1 VNAQAHRLARTPSG
15 IVGFDEIT
23 GGGLPTGRCSLVCGG
38 AGAGKTLFGL
48 TFLAEGAV
56 QFGEPGVLIS
66 FEETEAE
73 LAANVASLGYDLER
87 LKAENLLAV
96 DHVRVERSEIAETGD
111 YNLDGLFLRIGHAIS
126 TVGARRVVLDTLE
139 SLFSSF
145 SNTAILRAELRRLFG
160 WLKAQ
165 GVTSVITA
173 ESGGGALTRDGLE
186 EYVSDCVILLDHR
199 VVDQVATRRLRV
211 VKYRGASHGGDEYP
225 FLIDETGV
233 SVLALAAQQLAH
245 DVSTERVRT
254 GVPALDDML
263 GGEGFW
269 RGSSILL
276 SGAAGTGKTTL
287 AAHFVAA
294 ACARGEKAVYFAFE
308 ESPQQVAR
316 NMRAVGI
323 DLQRWIDAGL
333 LHFIA
338 SGPSSSGLE
347 THLARMCREVERF
360 APDVAVVDPLF
371 KFGGDVD
378 GILLRLIDYF
388 KGRGVTALLTCA
400 ETSAEGPDHAGISS
414 QMDAWLQAR
423 LTEAGGERQRGLL
436 IRKARGIAHSH
447 QIRRFELTAQGVR
460 LLPAA
465 PAPRLATPLAA
476 APARSV
482 VNGSAVQVSPV
493 QVSPVQ
499 VPPVQVPPVQVS
511 AAAGAAAAAVP
522 VAAKEAGRDPA
533 ADAAEVER
541 RHAAEA
547 RKRMIEIRR
556 RELGARIATLQSK
569 LAQSEREADMLFARQ
584 QGAEEAAAQFRREA
598 AEAGRHRGR
607 T

>member
-1 VNAQAHRLARTPSG
+1 MNAQAHRLARTPSG

-23 GGGLPTGRCSLVCGG
+23 GGGLPSGRCSLVCGG

-48 TFLAEGAV
+48 TFLVEGAV
-56 QFGEPGVLIS
+56 RFGEPGVLIS

-96 DHVRVERSEIAETGD
+96 DHVRVERGEIAETGD
-111 YNLDGLFLRIGHAIS
+111 YDLDGLFVRIGYAIS

-139 SLFSSF
+139 SLFSGF

-160 WLKAQ
+160 WLKTQ
-165 GVTSVITA
+165 GVTTVITA
-173 ESGGGALTRDGLE
+173 ERGGGELTRYYGLE
-186 EYVSDCVILLDHR
+186 EYVSDCVILLDQR

-233 SVLALAAQQLAH
+233 SVLALAAPQLAH
-245 DVSTERVRT
+245 DVSTERIRT

-276 SGAAGTGKTTL
+276 SGAAGTGKTTF
-287 AAHFVAA
+287 AAHFAAA

-308 ESPQQVAR
+308 ESPQQVTR
-316 NMRAVGI
+316 NMRSVGI

-333 LHFIA
+333 LHFVA
-338 SGPSSSGLE
+338 SRPSSSGLE
-347 THLARMCREVERF
+347 THLSRMCREVERF
-360 APDVAVVDPLF
+360 APDVVVVDPLL
-371 KFGGDVD
+371 KLGGDV
-378 GILLRLIDYF
+378 GGMLLRLIDHL
-388 KGRGVTALLTCA
+388 KGRGVTALLTSV
-400 ETSAEGPDHAGISS
+400 ETAADGPDRAGISS
-414 QMDAWLQAR
+414 LMDAWLQTR
-423 LTEAGGERQRGLL
+423 LTEVGGERQRGLVIL
-436 IRKARGIAHSH
+436 KARGLAHSH

-465 PAPRLATPLAA
+465 PRLATPSAPPPS
-476 APARSV
+476 PARAP
-482 VNGSAVQVSPV
+482 VN
-493 QVSPVQ
+493 
-499 VPPVQVPPVQVS
+499 
-511 AAAGAAAAAVP
+511 GAAANGAAVKDAP
-522 VAAKEAGRDPA
+522 NAAPNSAPKDPA
-533 ADAAEVER
+533 AEAAEAER

-598 AEAGRHRGR
+598 AEAARHRGR

>member
-1 VNAQAHRLARTPSG
+1 MNAQAHRLARTPSG

-23 GGGLPTGRCSLVCGG
+23 GGGLPTGRCSLVCGA

-48 TFLAEGAV
+48 TFLAEGALR
-56 QFGEPGVLIS
+56 FGEPGVFIS

-73 LAANVASLGYDLER
+73 LAANVASLGYDLEQLR
-87 LKAENLLAV
+87 AANQLAV
-96 DHVRVERSEIAETGD
+96 DYVRVERAEIAETGD
-111 YNLDGLFLRIGHAIS
+111 YDLDGLFLRIGHAIR
-126 TVGARRVVLDTLE
+126 TVGARRVVLDTPE

-145 SNTAILRAELRRLFG
+145 SNAAILRAELRRLFG

-173 ESGGGALTRDGLE
+173 ESGGGELTRHGLE
-186 EYVSDCVILLDHR
+186 EYVSDCVILLDQR
-199 VVDQVATRRLRV
+199 VLDQVATRRLRV

-233 SVLALAAQQLAH
+233 SVLALASPQLAH

-254 GVPALDDML
+254 GAPALDDML

-276 SGAAGTGKTTL
+276 SGAAGTGKTTF
-287 AAHFVAA
+287 AAQFAAA

-323 DLQRWIDAGL
+323 GLQRWIDAGL
-333 LHFIA
+333 LHFVA
-338 SGPSSSGLE
+338 SRPSSSGLE

-371 KFGGDVD
+371 KLGGDV
-378 GILLRLIDYF
+378 GGMLLRLIDYF
-388 KGRGVTALLTCA
+388 KGRGVTALLTFAESTA
-400 ETSAEGPDHAGISS
+400 ETPDHAGVSS
-414 QMDAWLQAR
+414 LMDAWLQAR
-423 LTEAGGERQRGLL
+423 MTEAGGERQRGLL

-465 PAPRLATPLAA
+465 PAPRLAAPSAA
-476 APARSV
+476 SPARSV
-482 VNGSAVQVSPV
+482 VNSVAVPGVAVQGSAVQGSAVQGSAVQVSAVPSSA
-493 QVSPVQ
+493 VS
-499 VPPVQVPPVQVS
+499 
-511 AAAGAAAAAVP
+511 GAA
-522 VAAKEAGRDPA
+522 KDAGREPA